1 MILFYKAVL
10 GKLPPLFLLSTGE
23 LFSSPGITRLGPRTF
38 LINLIA
44 MRKILATILMTLG
57 LSGCTVP
64 EMSPPPPEMIPIADS
79 QCAWEAV
86 ADVIDD
92 YFKIEHEEPVRKI
105 GDTYNEGRIDTFYQ
119 VSPTIL
125 EPWRR
130 DTAGEY
136 ERVENTLQ
144 TMRRRAVV
152 RVWSRPNEGG
162 HWVDVAV
169 FKELEDLPKPEH
181 ASAGGATFRYDS
193 SFTRVVNPAVM
204 DPLGECW
211 IPQGRDPVLEQRI
224 IGHILSN
231 CNELG
236 YNMQMQ
242 GPGFGT
248 QDSGFGVPDSG
259 FGVQDYKKSLPPGG
273 TMQ

>member
-1 MILFYKAVL
+1 
-10 GKLPPLFLLSTGE
+10 
-23 LFSSPGITRLGPRTF
+23 
-38 LINLIA
+38 
-44 MRKILATILMTLG
+44 MRKLLGTLLMVFG

-64 EMSPPPPEMIPIADS
+64 AWSPPPPEMAPIAQTGAVYPNPVFIPISDP

-86 ADVIDD
+86 VDVIDD
-92 YFKIEHEEPVRKI
+92 YFKIEKEEPIRQI
-105 GDTYNEGRIDTFYQ
+105 GNAGSEGWIDGGRIETFYQ

-152 RVWSRPNEGG
+152 RVLPAEGG

-169 FKELEDLPKPEH
+169 FKELEDLHAPEH

-193 SFTRVVNPAVM
+193 AFTRVVNPTGGGP
-204 DPLGECW
+204 DSDCW
-211 IPQGRDPVLEQRI
+211 IPKGRDPVLEQRI
-224 IGHILSN
+224 IGHIIFN

-236 YNMQMQ
+236 YTVQSQ
-242 GPGFGT
+242 G
-248 QDSGFGVPDSG
+248 SG
-259 FGVQDYKKSLPPGG
+259 FGVQGSGF
-273 TMQ
+273 